1 MRSFATQRGVA
12 HYGGNPLQDGG
23 NDYVVYKH
31 KTSGVEFSNG
41 PGPEPRF
48 TSAELHRCPGSLIE
62 DVAPMK
68 AAFPT
73 AKVVDP
79 WPDMPSDDLD
89 AVPTKR
95 DLPVVRERKARVT
108 KTLQALQ
115 AFKP

>member
-1 MRSFATQRGVA
+1 
-12 HYGGNPLQDGG
+12 
-23 NDYVVYKH
+23 
-31 KTSGVEFSNG
+31 
-41 PGPEPRF
+41 
-48 TSAELHRCPGSLIE
+48 
-62 DVAPMK
+62 MK

-115 AFKP
+115 ALQAFKP